1 MARNYLTKF
10 STIPGLCVRMVLI
23 VSNTSA
29 MCSVS
34 KRSWHSINAQNV
46 PVRPTPSLH
55 NTNLILSYCNV
66 ATVYICNTSQKMVH
80 TCSEL

>member
-1 MARNYLTKF
+1 MDAYTGCSTFLTEF

-29 MCSVS
+29 ICSAS
-34 KRSWHSINAQNV
+34 KRSWHSISAQNV
-46 PVRPTPSLH
+46 PVRPTPSLQH
-55 NTNLILSYCNV
+55 VDSMTTYAIPVDKL
-66 ATVYICNTSQKMVH
+66 H